1 MSDRGVVRSNGII
14 EAHSNVIEAACDE
27 PPDGDE
33 AGGGTG
39 GALTHE

>member
-1 MSDRGVVRSNGII
+1 MSDSVVVRSNGVI

-27 PPDGDE
+27 PHDGDE
-33 AGGGTG
+33 SSGGTG